1 MDECVLINKRLKS
14 FLIYDGER
22 VGRERERG
30 RELFDSALNE
40 SGDKLYIIRNIA
52 NFCLRYAFPGLLIER
67 AVCKHLRFDSI

>member
-40 SGDKLYIIRNIA
+40 SGDKLYIIRSIA
-52 NFCLRYAFPGLLIER
+52 NFCHRYAFLGLLIER
-67 AVCKHLRFDSI
+67 SVCEHLGFDSI